1 MEQNGAPGSAMG
13 LIEITVEFSLAG
25 PDAALPGRR
34 PLVAGGGKEKTLK
47 NLPLKVQYG
56 YLYPR

>member
-1 MEQNGAPGSAMG
+1 MG